1 MIVVLA
7 SPRPFD
13 VAVTT
18 TRKGLRFPGLV
29 LAAGFGCV
37 RPLPPSPVGAL
48 SLGILSVL
56 LHAAFDHAFHQLFGE
71 VLTDEQTFQIIQV
84 TRKLSW

>member
-1 MIVVLA
+1 M
-7 SPRPFD
+7 
-13 VAVTT
+13 
-18 TRKGLRFPGLV
+18 
-29 LAAGFGCV
+29 